1 VALQKPGDLGKWT
14 AGRVVVGPP
23 RESYHSELAV
33 YPVYAIVTPCRF
45 PLVFAMRFFLIDR
58 VEGFV
63 PGERLSAIKGVSY
76 SESYIHDHFPEFA
89 VLPGVFMLEAATQA
103 SAWLLRLSENFAHSM
118 ILLREAKNIKY
129 ANFVQPGRQLRVEVE
144 KIGGDDRF
152 ATFKV
157 AGAVDDQPTL
167 SGRIVVERFN
177 LADRD
182 ANLAESDAR
191 VLKFLHKASK
201 AIVPATLLDTLPA
214 VEK

>member
-1 VALQKPGDLGKWT
+1 
-14 AGRVVVGPP
+14 
-23 RESYHSELAV
+23 
-33 YPVYAIVTPCRF
+33 
-45 PLVFAMRFFLIDR
+45 MRFFLIDR